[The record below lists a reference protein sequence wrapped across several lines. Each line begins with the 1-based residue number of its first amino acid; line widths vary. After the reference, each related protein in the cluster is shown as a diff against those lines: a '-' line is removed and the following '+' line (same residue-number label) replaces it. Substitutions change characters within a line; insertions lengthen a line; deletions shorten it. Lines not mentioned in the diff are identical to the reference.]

1 MAKSMTQIALRIDRR
16 LREAIVREAERDQR
30 SVAGLIRKV
39 LVDHLDQEERSARID
54 VRERV
59 A

>member
-30 SVAGLIRKV
+30 SVSGLIRKV